1 MKIGVFTYFPFPK
14 GLAPTT
20 RIIAYCKGLQ
30 QNGCSVEVFSCGWN
44 PDNKGIPLNGYVEGV
59 PYHNSHLWHTK
70 YGKLF
75 KVTIDKYLL
84 HRNTIRNIKQ
94 SHLEKPFDVLL
105 VGCDIIDILSTY
117 IPKIAKLGIKTVFII
132 DEYPPAIQALN
143 NDVPQSWLESFKRI
157 DKYFSGRVLM
167 TQALCDYYNVKIGL
181 KPSYIMC
188 SILDEKRFE
197 NVVPMKGKRSYLCY
211 MGNLMLKKD
220 DVCTIIRAFCE
231 IMNEF
236 TELDLHLYGNESSPE
251 EMEIM
256 QSLITEHGAQNRVF
270 FKGRADYNDVP
281 SILAGAT
288 LLVTAQPNTK
298 RAEGGFPTKLG
309 EYMMTG
315 APMVVTKV
323 GEIPKY
329 VTHKEDCYMVSP
341 ESPVEYAET
350 LKYALTHKDESMKIA
365 RRAYEKAYQN
375 FSSQK
380 VGAGLL
386 SFLRDLIIEEH

>member
-1 MKIGVFTYFPFPK
+1 MKVGVFTYFPFPK

-20 RIIAYCKGLQ
+20 RIIAYSKGLQ

-44 PDNKGIPLNGYVEGV
+44 PDNKGIPLKGLVEGV

-75 KVTIDKYLL
+75 KVTVDKYLL

-94 SHLEKPFDVLL
+94 SHLEKPFDVIL
-105 VGCDIIDILSTY
+105 VACDILGVLSFY
-117 IPKIAKLGIKTVFII
+117 IPKISKLGIKTVFII

-143 NDVPQSWLESFKRI
+143 NDVPQSWLESFKII
-157 DKYFSGRVLM
+157 DNYFSGRVLM
-167 TQALCDYYNVKIGL
+167 TQALCDYYNEKIRVL
-181 KPSYIMC
+181 PSHIMC

-197 NVVPMKGKRSYLCY
+197 NVKPRKGERGYLCY

-236 TELDLHLYGNESSPE
+236 PELDLHLYGNESSPE
-251 EMEIM
+251 EMEVM
-256 QSLITEHGAQNRVF
+256 RSLIFEHGAQNRVLL
-270 FKGRADYNDVP
+270 KGRADYNEVP

-315 APMVVTKV
+315 VPMVVTKV
-323 GEIPKY
+323 GEIPQY
-329 VTHKEDCYMVSP
+329 VTHKEDCYMVLP
-341 ESPVEYAET
+341 ESPIEYAET
-350 LKYALTHKDESMKIA
+350 LKYALTHKEESMIIA
-365 RRAYEKAYQN
+365 RRAYEKACQN

-380 VGAGLL
+380 VGEGLL
-386 SFLRDLIIEEH
+386 SFLRDIIIEEH